1 MVAWISEY
9 GLFLAK
15 VLTFLLAA
23 LVLLAAVAAA
33 RGKQRRGEGVLQITS
48 VNERLQ
54 RMSDRLAEQVLD
66 KAGLKQRARQKKADQ
81 KARERHPE
89 QRSRLYVLDFHGDI
103 KASAL
108 DSLRHE
114 VTAVLEMARPA
125 DEVLVR
131 LESGGGM
138 VHAYGLAAAQ
148 LVRLREAGIPL
159 VVSVDKVAASG
170 GYMMACIADRILAAP
185 FAMLGSIG
193 VVAQLPNFNK
203 LLKKHDVDYE
213 MLTAGEYKRTLTLFG
228 ENTDKGREKF
238 QQDLE
243 NIHALFKVF
252 VSRYRPALDID
263 KVATGEV
270 WFGSDALERA
280 LADSLTTS
288 DEYLSR
294 RAADSDVYELHYVMR
309 KGLQERVAAGM
320 SSSADRLLLTW
331 LSRLN
336 NQYFH

>member
-15 VLTFLLAA
+15 VMTFLLAA

-33 RGKQRRGEGVLQITS
+33 RGKQRRGEGVLQVTS

-54 RMSDRLAEQVLD
+54 SMSDLLAEEVLD
-66 KAGLKQRARQKKADQ
+66 KPARKQRARQLKIER
-81 KARERHPE
+81 KARERNPE

-114 VTAVLEMARPA
+114 VTAVLELARPT

-193 VVAQLPNFNK
+193 VVAQLPNFNR

-213 MLTAGEYKRTLTLFG
+213 MLTAGEYKRTLSLFG

-243 NIHALFKVF
+243 NIHSLFKLF
-252 VSRYRPALDID
+252 VSRYRPVLDVD
-263 KVATGEV
+263 RVATGEV

-280 LADSLTTS
+280 LVDSLTTS

-294 RAADSDVYELHYVMR
+294 RAADSDVYELHYEIR

-320 SSSADRLLLTW
+320 SGSLDRLLLTW
-331 LSRLN
+331 LSRFN
-336 NQYFH
+336 NQHFH